1 MARRRGNSASFG
13 VPGRSA
19 LSSRSFDDS
28 IHQLTALSI
37 EQSLREIEKAL
48 QERYGQRTRRRK
60 LEASADER

>member
-28 IHQLTALSI
+28 IHHLTAQSI

-48 QERYGQRTRRRK
+48 QERYGNSTRRRK
-60 LEASADER
+60 LDLPAEER